1 MVVIM
6 YHTEKKRRIILV
18 EEKRCRDNDKHYPI
32 SGDRRHD
39 LLGRCARTK
48 KTNHRSVEGIANT
61 TQSERSEI
69 QQRVEAHGSAR
80 FGSGRMEL

>member
-1 MVVIM
+1 M

-18 EEKRCRDNDKHYPI
+18 EEKRCRDNDRHYPI

-48 KTNHRSVEGIANT
+48 KKRIIDQLKA
-61 TQSERSEI
+61 
-69 QQRVEAHGSAR
+69 
-80 FGSGRMEL
+80 